1 SEAGTRAVGRIPQ
14 DRLEIDRSFH
24 PSLAK
29 SAGQR
34 YQETMNQIRRWLAI
48 GSGIFLALV
57 VSRPGLA
64 GDPLVDVTRK
74 IAAEATTNGKAYAN
88 LRELTTVGPRLSG
101 SEGAAKGIEWA
112 KRKLESYGFDH
123 VALQPVMVP
132 HWTRGDVEQASVT
145 STPHPIDLK
154 VTALGPSVGTPKEG
168 VEAGVV
174 EVQGLNEVEKLGEA
188 VRGKIVFYNRPMT
201 YGGKSAYGSYGRTVD
216 QRYRGA
222 SVAAKH
228 GAVAVLVRSMTALPD
243 DNHPHTGMLKYED
256 GIAKIPA
263 TAVSTHSANELSALL
278 KSNPKLTVNLKLSA
292 AQHPD
297 APSFNV
303 MGELTGRDLPQEYVV
318 VGGHLDSWDLGTGAH
333 DDGTGVVQSI
343 EVLRALKALGLRP
356 RRTVR
361 VVLFMAEEFGGIGA
375 TQYANQ
381 VKAKGEKHYAAIE
394 SDSGGFAPVG
404 FGIDGGDAKVEAL
417 KRFAPYLG
425 LVHADTIKKGGGGT
439 DIEPLA
445 PFGTITIGYIPD
457 ATHYF
462 DFHHSSLDRLEAV
475 NADEL
480 NGGAAAMA
488 TLTYLIAE
496 KGL

>member
-1 SEAGTRAVGRIPQ
+1 MNQTR
-14 DRLEIDRSFH
+14 RSFVVC
-24 PSLAK
+24 
-29 SAGQR
+29 
-34 YQETMNQIRRWLAI
+34 
-48 GSGIFLALV
+48 SGIFVALLTAGP
-57 VSRPGLA
+57 SRA
-64 GDPLVDVTRK
+64 ADPLVDITRK
-74 IAAEATTNGKAYAN
+74 IAAEVNTNGQAFAN
-88 LRELTTVGPRLSG
+88 LRELTTIGPRLSG
-101 SEGAAKGIEWA
+101 SEGAAKGIEWT
-112 KRKLESYGFDH
+112 KHKLESYGFDH
-123 VALQPVMVP
+123 VVLQPVMVP

-145 STPHPIDLK
+145 SAPQPIGLK

-174 EVQGLNEVEKLGEA
+174 EVQGLNEVEKLGDA

-228 GAVAVLVRSMTALPD
+228 GAVAVLVRSLTALPD
-243 DNHPHTGMLKYED
+243 DNHPHTGMLKYEE

-263 TAVSTHSANELSALL
+263 AALSTHSANELSALL
-278 KSNPKLTVNLKLSA
+278 KFNPKTTVNLKLSA

-297 APSFNV
+297 VASFNV
-303 MGELTGRDLPQEYVV
+303 IGELTGRDLPQEYVL

-361 VVLFMAEEFGGIGA
+361 VVLFMAEEFGGLGA
-375 TQYANQ
+375 QQYADQ
-381 VKAKGEKHYAAIE
+381 VRAKGEKHYAAIE
-394 SDSGGFAPVG
+394 SDSGGFAPIG

-417 KRFAPYLG
+417 KRFAPYLA
-425 LVHADTIKKGGGGT
+425 LVHAGTIKKGGGGT

-445 PFGTITIGYIPD
+445 PSGTITIGYIPN
-457 ATHYF
+457 AAHYF
-462 DFHHSSLDRLEAV
+462 DFHHSARDRIEAV
-475 NADEL
+475 DADEL

-488 TLTYLIAE
+488 TLTYLLAE